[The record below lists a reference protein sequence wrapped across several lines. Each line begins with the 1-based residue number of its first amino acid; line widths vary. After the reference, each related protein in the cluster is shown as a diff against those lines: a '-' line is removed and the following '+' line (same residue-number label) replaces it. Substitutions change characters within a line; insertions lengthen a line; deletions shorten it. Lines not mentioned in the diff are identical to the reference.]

1 MLIDFEEEDDTIA
14 RVEERR
20 VDVQQMSELEE
31 FKISAPK
38 DIKIMDRPCKNI
50 SKHGEVAKKV
60 EHSVAN

>member
-31 FKISAPK
+31 VKASAPHVI
-38 DIKIMDRPCKNI
+38 IKDRPLKNI
-50 SKHGEVAKKV
+50 SKHGEIAKK
-60 EHSVAN
+60 EEDGVAN